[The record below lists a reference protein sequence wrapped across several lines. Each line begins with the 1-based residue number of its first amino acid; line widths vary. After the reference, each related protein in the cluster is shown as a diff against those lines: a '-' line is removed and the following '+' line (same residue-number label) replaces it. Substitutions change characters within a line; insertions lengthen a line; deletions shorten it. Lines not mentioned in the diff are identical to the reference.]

1 MNRAIAGKVSD
12 LSDGKLHKVSVEGK
26 EILVVNVG
34 GSYFA
39 VDDTC
44 THSGSSLSEGTL
56 DGSTVTCGWHGAQ
69 FDCKTGNLEKFPA
82 KINNLQSYKVV
93 VESNDVIIEVWLEI
107 KLIPFGEKK
116 VGDEENKEQL
126 KEAIHALSEVVA
138 NPSTPKM
145 IRKSIT
151 DLVTELL
158 TDEYSKSVRA
168 ANAIS
173 VLDDITQDPNM
184 PSYVRVTLWQAVSKL
199 EGIRE

>member
-1 MNRAIAGKVSD
+1 M
-12 LSDGKLHKVSVEGK
+12 
-26 EILVVNVG
+26 
-34 GSYFA
+34 
-39 VDDTC
+39 
-44 THSGSSLSEGTL
+44 
-56 DGSTVTCGWHGAQ
+56 
-69 FDCKTGNLEKFPA
+69 
-82 KINNLQSYKVV
+82 
-93 VESNDVIIEVWLEI
+93 EI

-116 VGDEENKEQL
+116 VGNKENEEQL
-126 KEAIHALSEVVA
+126 KGAIQALSEVVS
-138 NPSTPKM
+138 NHSTPKM